1 MARSLAPPAAD
12 LWSRRAAWF
21 WQAHDVNAGPAPL
34 ALDARSEVLLA
45 DLEAA
50 FCAGAWSAVVLV
62 AWSLVEGVE
71 RMRGDAGPA
80 PMDIDWLR
88 ERRNRLA
95 HGGAATG
102 DAPPDERARQA
113 EAEAALRVTFKTL
126 FAAAWR

>member
-1 MARSLAPPAAD
+1 MARALAPPSAE

-34 ALDARSEVLLA
+34 ALDARGEVVLA

-50 FCAGAWSAVVLV
+50 FCAGAWSAVILLAWALV
-62 AWSLVEGVE
+62 DGIE
-71 RMRGDAGPA
+71 RARGEAEPTAADV
-80 PMDIDWLR
+80 DWLR

-95 HGGAATG
+95 HGASA
-102 DAPPDERARQA
+102 DREAPLDERARQA
-113 EAEAALRVTFKTL
+113 EAEAALRVTFKAL